1 MGIAGGGVL
10 VGLLVFVVVAWV
22 RKHVTDPLLDTALS
36 FVVPFAAYV
45 VAEHLEA
52 SGVLAVVV
60 AGLLLG
66 HRAPV
71 LQSASSRIA
80 EGMNWRTIAFVLENT
95 VFLLIGLQAHWLLGN
110 VRASDLGMGTILGLC
125 GATFVAVVVLRLVW
139 VFPARFLLVKPGPD
153 WSGRVPPRSYTF
165 LIGWA
170 GMRGVVTLAAAFIL
184 RSYWAMAF
192 GLVLSAV
199 LYVAAT
205 YIFHPYRPRLS
216 LAKRAEL
223 LHVSGWIF
231 LTYAMHVV
239 QFQTERLV
247 LGRFAPPS
255 VLGLYSF
262 SKDLASI
269 FTQELAIALNRV
281 TFVKTAQREGPLSSE
296 PERPIVLLGAYAIIT
311 APIGLG
317 LAAVA
322 EDALF
327 VLFGHQWLPA
337 APYLRLVA
345 PAAACYAIHGL
356 ILSTF
361 QASGLARGSAFLAGA
376 GALMMVASLVTA
388 GFVGVEAQ
396 TLAGIALV
404 VNVMLL
410 LIGMVSLGRIAKTPF
425 ARLLAAVARPFLA
438 AGIMLA
444 AVTRLTPDSGSPT
457 LDLMA
462 SVGMGVPVYVIALSA
477 LWGLAGRPAGA
488 ERDALNSAR
497 AFIDKRKQSRKYP

>member
-1 MGIAGGGVL
+1 MTDRPAPSIYRSAATAVALTWVMRLIGFASAMVLARLLSPRDFGIIAIATAVSALIDMFAVL
-10 VGLLVFVVVAWV
+10 GIGQMLLRIA
-22 RKHVTDPLLDTALS
+22 RPERAHMDTAWTL
-36 FVVPFAAYV
+36 
-45 VAEHLEA
+45 HLIVMSLLGLVLLA
-52 SGVLAVVV
+52 LAVPAAAFFRQPELAPVI
-60 AGLLLG
+60 ALLSINFPIFGLANVGVIDFDRNLDFGRDLRMRLYVRLLG
-66 HRAPV
+66 TA
-71 LQSASSRIA
+71 
-80 EGMNWRTIAFVLENT
+80 
-95 VFLLIGLQAHWLLGN
+95 
-110 VRASDLGMGTILGLC
+110 GTI
-125 GATFVAVVVLRLVW
+125 
-139 VFPARFLLVKPGPD
+139 
-153 WSGRVPPRSYTF
+153 
-165 LIGWA
+165 
-170 GMRGVVTLAAAFIL
+170 AAAFIL